1 MKEGSKELLQYTTAG
16 GLPSNVIYGI
26 MEDAYARLWIS
37 TNQGLS
43 CLNPENG
50 KFRNFTILDGLQGN
64 QFNAGS
70 YCRQDNGYMLF
81 GVSTALHYSV
91 RKH

>member
-1 MKEGSKELLQYTTAG
+1 MQYTTAD

-50 KFRNFTILDGLQGN
+50 KFRNFTILDGLREISLMPDLIVVKITVTVVRGCQRHYIIPSGN
-64 QFNAGS
+64 T
-70 YCRQDNGYMLF
+70 D
-81 GVSTALHYSV
+81 
-91 RKH
+91 